1 MMLKP
6 IAAVAVLG
14 IALLTMG
21 QSCSYV
27 PVDPGLGIGSG
38 APQWQG
44 WVNEGYYVYWYFSY
58 VNLFSAQATGKTI
71 DYYVMV
77 IPWEDFE
84 RFKAGQPYRVYCSMH
99 AQDGRIFFCGGQYY
113 NVAGVVWVPWIPDFV
128 SGDLYVKVWWSQ

>member
-1 MMLKP
+1 MMLKYA
-6 IAAVAVLG
+6 AAVSVLG

-27 PVDPGLGIGSG
+27 PVDQSLGMGSG
-38 APQWQG
+38 ASQWQG

-77 IPWEDFE
+77 IPWDDFE
-84 RFKAGQPYRVYCSMH
+84 RFKEGKPYRVYCSMH